1 MVSKEKARL
10 YKQTGKT
17 SVCKKVPKPTCVS
30 KSTCKYANGKVRQ
43 FCRKKYNTRHNRN
56 SSSASSSSQG
66 FFPVLNLRELK
77 ENKRPF
83 RLQPVATRRKV
94 GNKYGLDDWSATSSA
109 TSSSSSSPK
118 MAKRM
123 MLKPVATRRKV
134 KDQGLNDWGSDE

>member
-66 FFPVLNLRELK
+66 FFPVLNLRELHQ
-77 ENKRPF
+77 NKRPF

-94 GNKYGLDDWSATSSA
+94 GDIQGLNDWA
-109 TSSSSSSPK
+109 SSSSSSR
-118 MAKRM
+118 KRM
-123 MLKPVATRRKV
+123 KLRPVATRRKV
-134 KDQGLNDWGSDE
+134 DDNGLNDWGSE

>member
-17 SVCKKVPKPTCVS
+17 SVCKQVPKPTCVS

-43 FCRKKYNTRHNRN
+43 FCRKKYNTRHNRRN
-56 SSSASSSSQG
+56 SSSATSSSQG
-66 FFPVLNLRELK
+66 LFPVLNLRELK

-94 GNKYGLDDWSATSSA
+94 GNKYGLDDWSASSA
-109 TSSSSSSPK
+109 SSSSPK
-118 MAKRM
+118 MAKRR

-134 KDQGLNDWGSDE
+134 KDRGLNDWGSDE

>member
-56 SSSASSSSQG
+56 SSSASSSQG

-94 GNKYGLDDWSATSSA
+94 GNKYGLDDWSA
-109 TSSSSSSPK
+109 SSSSSSPK

-123 MLKPVATRRKV
+123 MLKPAATRRKV

>member
-17 SVCKKVPKPTCVS
+17 SVCKQVPKPTCVS

-43 FCRKKYNTRHNRN
+43 FCRKKYNTRHNRRN
-56 SSSASSSSQG
+56 SSSATSSSQG
-66 FFPVLNLRELK
+66 LFPVLNLRELK

-94 GNKYGLDDWSATSSA
+94 GNKYGLDDWSASSSA
-109 TSSSSSSPK
+109 TSSPK

-134 KDQGLNDWGSDE
+134 KDRGLNDWGSDE